1 MVWSVFWGPFFGD
14 RFFAGTLPCSVGFVF
29 FGTGA
34 LSCSVALVLSFR
46 GALPCSV
53 ALVFCVGNVS
63 PDYSHAAWRSF
74 FVSPDYSHA
83 AWRSF
88 LSPSLFLL
96 FSRPLL
102 SSFPLCSLLLSSR
115 PLLLVPLSSLNSP
128 LSFRLAS
135 FLFSSHPLLFSS
147 LLLAS
152 LFPHP
157 LTPIRICGVYI

>member
-1 MVWSVFWGPFFGD
+1 M
-14 RFFAGTLPCSVGFVF
+14 
-29 FGTGA
+29 
-34 LSCSVALVLSFR
+34 ALVLSFR

-102 SSFPLCSLLLSSR
+102 SSFPLGSLLLSSR

-157 LTPIRICGVYI
+157 LTPIRICGVYSIITAALTHQLANLAKFTASTRKFDGI